1 MPTAPT
7 LVQSKSG
14 TGLGTEGT
22 TPVTATL
29 DAAVTAGNTV
39 IICATAPRMGQ
50 PGVALVLSSKP
61 ADFTVDLET
70 SYGTTVAAAVC
81 VLSRVMHQVETASWD
96 LFPFGTDVRVN
107 WTVLEYS
114 GMPPYPAKVTHT
126 HTATFLSTDSSV
138 AVVGPT
144 GTLGHSGTLALAF
157 FTSNGATTWSG
168 YTNGFAELYDAG
180 ATNAPS
186 HAVASKY
193 SSTPTAPSLEAL
205 QTVTTGNSFIGALLV
220 YEVADATFAESLVFQ
235 DGFER
240 GTPYGMS
247 NTTNPT
253 AGTRA
258 ASAVAGTPG
267 TDILVGSAYSAGPW
281 STAGLRIVN
290 SGLIKYVR
298 WDSNILGVQRDLALG
313 FHCRVVS
320 STGEIKVAEVNSN
333 AGITPARLVYDTTT
347 SKLGVRWSTSSPVWQ
362 AGTTAPGAWVW
373 IDWQLGGFGGVS
385 RSMRWSIDGVAQAAP
400 ADVATNY
407 TSVASINI
415 GAAGTQT
422 ATVDFDDLIVSG
434 ILAAYPYTK
443 HHVRLLPVDP
453 AGTPSISGTAANFNV
468 FTANTTLAA
477 WNAINARDAVDEVP
491 PTISASAD
499 GVCQVTTAAADYAE
513 FPVAPYVITGPEAV
527 TGVRA
532 WAAAWSGTG
541 AGSGTMEIRGHDG
554 TTETSLFPTGTA
566 WLPGSVTTPS
576 TTVPPWVTA
585 QWVPAGGWTQAKLDA
600 AALRFGFSND
610 ATPDMGVHNL
620 FLEAAVR
627 ANAIDEK
634 YPVYSWRVDY
644 TDGTSHAS
652 ASGPPTRTTGV
663 RGVTHWHDPAPY
675 VTMDHG
681 WPAYRV
687 AGVTLFG
694 ETESAETFEAWRL
707 AVLAEPHPLA

>member
-14 TGLGTEGT
+14 TGLGTEGA
-22 TPVTATL
+22 TPVTASL
-29 DAAVTAGNTV
+29 DAAVTAGNT
-39 IICATAPRMGQ
+39 IIILTDTPRMGQ

-70 SYGTTVAAAVC
+70 TYGTTTALAVC
-81 VLSRVMHQVETASWD
+81 VLSRVMHTVEAASWD
-96 LFPFGTDVRVN
+96 LTPFGTNVRVN

-114 GMPPYPAKVTHT
+114 GLPPWPSLVTYAHII
-126 HTATFLSTDSSV
+126 SSF
-138 AVVGPT
+138 ANPLPVGPT
-144 GTLGHSGTLALAF
+144 GTLGHTGTLQLAL
-157 FTSNGATTWSG
+157 FTSIAAATWSA
-168 YTNGFAELYDAG
+168 YTDGFAEIADLNQ
-180 ATNAPS
+180 TPS
-186 HAVASKY
+186 HAVASRY
-193 SSTPTAPSLEAL
+193 SESTVGASLSAT
-205 QTVTTGNSFIGALLV
+205 QTGTDNPCIGAVLA
-220 YEVADATFAESLVFQ
+220 YQVADATFDDPLVHM

-267 TDILVGSAYSAGPW
+267 TDILVGSDYSAGPW
-281 STAGLRIVN
+281 SQAGLRIVN
-290 SGLIKYVR
+290 SGLVKYVR
-298 WDSNILGVQRDLALG
+298 WDSNILGSQRDLVLG

-320 STGEIKVAEVNSN
+320 STGEIRVAEVNS
-333 AGITPARLVYDTTT
+333 AVGSVIRLVYDTTT
-347 SKLGVRWSTSSPVWQ
+347 QKLGVRWQTGSATWQ
-362 AGTTAPGAWVW
+362 DGTTPANTWVW
-373 IDWQLGGFGGVS
+373 VDWQVS
-385 RSMRWSIDGVAQAAP
+385 RLSSAVWRMQWSINHVEQSLPPTLLSG
-400 ADVATNY
+400 
-407 TSVASINI
+407 SVTTVGSFNL
-415 GAAGTQT
+415 GAAGAQT
-422 ATVDFDDLIVSG
+422 ATLDFDDLVVSG
-434 ILAAYPYTK
+434 ILAAYPYGR

-453 AGTPSISGTAANFNV
+453 AGTPSVSGTAANFNV

-477 WNAINARDAVDEVP
+477 WNAINARNAVDDVP
-491 PTISASAD
+491 PTISASSD

-513 FPVAPYVITGPEAV
+513 FPMAQYVIAGPEVV

-532 WAAAWSGTG
+532 WAAAWSGAG

-554 TTETSLFPTGTA
+554 TAEASLFPTGTA

-585 QWVPAGGWTQAKLDA
+585 QWEPAGGWTQAKLDA

-663 RGVTHWHDPAPY
+663 RGVTHWHNPAPY

-681 WPAYRV
+681 WNAYRV
-687 AGVTLFG
+687 AGVTVFG

-707 AVLAEPHPLA
+707 SVLAEPHPLA